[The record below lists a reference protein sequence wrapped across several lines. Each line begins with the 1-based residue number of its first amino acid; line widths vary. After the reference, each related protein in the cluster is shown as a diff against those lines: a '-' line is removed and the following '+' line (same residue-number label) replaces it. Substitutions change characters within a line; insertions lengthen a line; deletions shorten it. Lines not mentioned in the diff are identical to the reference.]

1 MKKVFVSVMSCPK
14 KRQIKLIYLFVL
26 FMLLSPALYAQI
38 TVEVQ
43 NQPIRQILK
52 TIEKTSDYK
61 FFYNNDLLNLDKK
74 ISFSVKNETI
84 EATMEKLLADTDI
97 TYKKEKDHLIV
108 LTLKSKKQ
116 DIQKKE
122 ISGIIVDENGDPV
135 IGANVVEKGTTNG
148 TITGLDGSFSLEV
161 SQQASLLVS
170 YIGYLNQEM
179 KISGNQSSIYA
190 SSG

>member
-1 MKKVFVSVMSCPK
+1 MKKVFVSVFLCLK

-26 FMLLSPALYAQI
+26 FLLLSPALYAQI

-74 ISFSVKNETI
+74 ISFSVKNKTI

-116 DIQKKE
+116 DIQKKG
-122 ISGIIVDENGDPV
+122 ISGIIVE
-135 IGANVVEKGTTNG
+135 IGRAHV
-148 TITGLDGSFSLEV
+148 
-161 SQQASLLVS
+161 
-170 YIGYLNQEM
+170 
-179 KISGNQSSIYA
+179 
-190 SSG
+190 